1 MINPNKKQINPDDIK
16 HHIEKLTEPIRILT
30 FLQEVPETE
39 IHIHLEAMIN
49 IDTILTLIEKNN
61 LNKELN
67 INDEDEIY
75 EKFLVNNINDFIQVF
90 YLIQSV
96 FKEEED
102 FRYLVKDAKKY
113 CKRNNIYYAEVFI
126 APTKFIKNGLKFD
139 KFIKIID
146 EEINNKDSEHDVT
159 IKLIVDVSRNYGI
172 ENSMSIV
179 DSVIQNK
186 QNSIIG
192 IGIGGAENLP
202 GAEAKNYKKAFR
214 KASEHGLKLVAHAG
228 EVTGPELIWETLKE
242 LEVSRIGHGIS
253 AIYDEKLMDYLKEKQ
268 IPLEICPT
276 SNIFTQKYVKELQYH
291 PIREFF
297 DRGLNVTVNSDDPSI
312 FGVELNDEYLNL
324 YKHCKFSLKEI
335 IQLIKNNLYA
345 TFLPQKEKD
354 GLWVCVTE
362 EIDRLKN
369 IYNIEID

>member
-1 MINPNKKQINPDDIK
+1 MINPDKKQINPDK
-16 HHIEKLTEPIRILT
+16 LQNQIEKLTKPIRILT
-30 FLQEVPETE
+30 FLQKVPETE

-49 IDTILTLIEKNN
+49 IDTILTLVEKNK
-61 LNKELN
+61 LNDELK
-67 INDEDEIY
+67 IYSEDEIY
-75 EKFLVNNINDFIQVF
+75 EKFQVENINDFIQVF

-113 CKRNNIYYAEVFI
+113 CKRNNIYYAEIFL
-126 APTKFIKNGLKFD
+126 APTKFIKNGLKFE

-146 EEINNKDSEHDVT
+146 EEIKKEDPEHKVD
-159 IKLIVDVSRNYGI
+159 IKLIVDVSRNYGA
-172 ENSMSIV
+172 ENAMNIV
-179 DSVIQNK
+179 DMVIKNRLD
-186 QNSIIG
+186 SIIG

-202 GAEAKNYKKAFR
+202 GAEAKNYKQVFR
-214 KASEHGLKLVAHAG
+214 KAFDNELKVVAHAG
-228 EVTGPELIWETLKE
+228 EVTGPEIIWETLKE

-253 AIYDEKLMDYLKEKQ
+253 AIYDEKLMDYLKERQ

-276 SNIFTQKYVKELQYH
+276 SNIFTQKYVKELQQH

-324 YKHCKFSLKEI
+324 YKYCGFTLKEI
-335 IQLIKNNLYA
+335 IHLIKNNLYA
-345 TFLPQKEKD
+345 TFLPKKD
-354 GLWVCVTE
+354 KDELWICVTK

-369 IYNIEID
+369 VYNIEID

>member
-1 MINPNKKQINPDDIK
+1 MINPNKKQINPDELK
-16 HHIEKLTEPIRILT
+16 NQIEKLTKPIRILT
-30 FLQEVPETE
+30 FLQNVPETE

-49 IDTILTLIEKNN
+49 IDTILTLIEKNK
-61 LNKELN
+61 LNDELK
-67 INDEDEIY
+67 IYSEDEIY
-75 EKFLVNNINDFIQVF
+75 EKFQVENINDFIQVF

-113 CKRNNIYYAEVFI
+113 CKRNNIYYAEIFH
-126 APTKFIKNGLKFD
+126 APTKFIKNGLKFE

-146 EEINNKDSEHDVT
+146 EEIKKEDLDHKVD
-159 IKLIVDVSRNYGI
+159 IKLIIDVSRNYGAENAMNIVDMVI
-172 ENSMSIV
+172 EN
-179 DSVIQNK
+179 K
-186 QNSIIG
+186 LESIIG

-202 GAEAKNYKKAFR
+202 GAEAKNYKQAFKKAF
-214 KASEHGLKLVAHAG
+214 ANELKIVAHAG

-242 LEVSRIGHGIS
+242 LNVSRIGHGIS
-253 AIYDEKLMDYLKEKQ
+253 AIYDEKLMDYLKERQ

-276 SNIFTQKYVKELQYH
+276 SNIFTQKYVKELQQH

-324 YKHCKFSLKEI
+324 YKYCGFSLKEI

-345 TFLPQKEKD
+345 TFLPKKD
-354 GLWVCVTE
+354 KDELWICVTE
-362 EIDRLKN
+362 EINRLKD